1 MANYKELFSEV
12 EIGNT
17 TVKNRILTTAHQT
30 NHVVDGIPTDD
41 LVAYHEA
48 RAKGGVGLM
57 VLEAA
62 AIHDSGM
69 LTRST
74 IAAYDPKIKSA
85 YKKIMDAVKPY
96 DSKIFVQLF
105 HAGREV
111 VSSDYRK
118 AALAPSA
125 VPSLRFSTMPKPMN
139 LEEIHDVIDGFKLSA
154 KYAKEG
160 GLDGIEVCCSHGY
173 LPAQFWNNQ
182 TNLRTDEYGGSFENR
197 MRFIVEI
204 LDGIWETVG
213 EDFTVG
219 IRMSSNE
226 MTMDGTKVKDAV
238 EIVEYLVDKTRV
250 DFINVTAGDSSTFA
264 GSTHIVPPSPMKQ
277 AYLSAD
283 SFKVRM
289 AGAVPVFVGSRIIDP
304 VQGNDI
310 IKSGKA
316 DMVSMTRATIVD
328 PMMPNKAAA
337 GDLQSID
344 ACIGCLQACIGNYH
358 KGLTIGCIQNPQ
370 AGKENEEKAY
380 LLKKRTKESVVVI
393 GAGPGGLEAAISAD
407 SQGHDVTLIDEGAAI
422 GGLLLK
428 MRRGPMRQEMAD
440 SMIDNYLKQ
449 LDKTSI
455 KLKLNTQ
462 ATKESINE
470 LKPNSIICAT
480 GSRPFI
486 PEKEGMTDERVKTVD
501 DLFSSQSQIEK
512 HEMIYIIDYIGDW
525 GALEAALYAAEKGA
539 NVTLVTARLYA
550 AEGVPQYLRNEYL
563 KRLRQLKVNIIA
575 QHDLG
580 GITKEGLVIRN
591 LFDHT
596 KEIIEDFDKVF
607 LSYGRIPNLE
617 LYESL
622 KHEVENIYS
631 IGDCLAPRTI
641 EEATLE
647 GYRTAMLIGT
657 KEAND
662 SIMN

>member
-1 MANYKELFSEV
+1 MNYKELFSEV

-17 TVKNRILTTAHQT
+17 KVKNRILTTAHQT
-30 NHVVDGIPTDD
+30 NHVVDGIPTEG
-41 LVAYHEA
+41 LIAYHEA

-62 AIHDSGM
+62 AIHESGM

-74 IAAYDPKIKSA
+74 IAAFDPKIKTA
-85 YKKIMDAVKPY
+85 YEKIMNSVKPY
-96 DSKIFVQLF
+96 GSRIFVQLF

-139 LEEIHDVIDGFKLSA
+139 REEIHDVIEGFRLSA

-173 LPAQFWNNQ
+173 LPAQFWSDQ

-197 MRFIVEI
+197 MRFIVEVI
-204 LDGIWETVG
+204 NGIWETVG

-226 MTMDGTKVKDAV
+226 MTMDGKKVKDAV
-238 EIVEYLVDKTRV
+238 EIVEYLVEQTRV
-250 DFINVTAGDSSTFA
+250 DFINVTAGDSSTYA

-289 AGAVPVFVGSRIIDP
+289 AGAVPVFVGSRIVDP
-304 VQGNDI
+304 GQGNDI

-328 PMMPNKAAA
+328 PAMPNKAAA
-337 GDLQSID
+337 GDLQLID

-380 LLKKRTKESVVVI
+380 LEKKRHKESIVVI

-407 SQGHDVTLIDEGAAI
+407 SQGHDVTLIDTEDAI

-449 LDKTSI
+449 VDQSSI
-455 KLKLNTQ
+455 TLKLKTE
-462 ATKESINE
+462 ATKEILMEMN
-470 LKPNSIICAT
+470 PDSIICAT
-480 GSRPFI
+480 GSRPYM
-486 PEKEGMTDERVKTVD
+486 PNKEGMTDERVKSVDELFNNQAKVEKLETV
-501 DLFSSQSQIEK
+501 
-512 HEMIYIIDYIGDW
+512 IIVDFIGDW

-539 NVTLVTARLYA
+539 EVTLVTSRLYA
-550 AEGVPQYLRNEYL
+550 AEGVPQYLRNEYI
-563 KRLRQLKVNIIA
+563 KRLNELKVNIIA

-591 LFDHT
+591 LFDFARQ
-596 KEIIEDFDKVF
+596 IIEKFDHVF

-617 LYESL
+617 LYESI
-622 KHEVENIYS
+622 KNIAENVYS

-647 GYRTAMLIGT
+647 GYRTAMRIGT
-657 KEAND
+657 DEAKQ
-662 SIMN
+662 SVMS